1 VQWQTRTR
9 RLYHSLQHAATRCN
23 TLRHTA
29 THCNTLQHTATH
41 CNTLQHTAT
50 QVEERLRNGK
60 LELEAAAEPGL
71 FDYVIVNDQLD
82 KALAQLLSV
91 L

>member
-1 VQWQTRTR
+1 MEECLCNGKRELAAFITHCNT
-9 RLYHSLQHAATRCN
+9 LQHAATRCN
-23 TLRHTA
+23 TL
-29 THCNTLQHTATH
+29 QHTV
-41 CNTLQHTAT
+41 T
-50 QVEERLRNGK
+50 QVEERLRNSK
-60 LELEAAAEPGL
+60 RELEAAAEPGL

>member
-1 VQWQTRTR
+1 
-9 RLYHSLQHAATRCN
+9 
-23 TLRHTA
+23 
-29 THCNTLQHTATH
+29 
-41 CNTLQHTAT
+41 
-50 QVEERLRNGK
+50 VEERLRNGK